1 VPPARTEDNPGTN
14 DSLAPLI
21 VSNTMHWKTRA
32 AFRMISNVPL
42 RACGSKERGAS
53 LTDAW
58 YYLSVRRAAP
68 IAAVLLLAVSSAA
81 ADTIVL
87 KNGRRIVA
95 ANVIEEGDRVS
106 YETSAGKLSIPKSIV
121 ARIERDN
128 FGSSSGSSS
137 ASEPL
142 VSAPQVE
149 PVRGYDDVVR
159 LAIHDNLIDF
169 GYISRLESDARSNSP
184 VAVEK
189 VAAAHHAAAQ
199 FLLSKGDINSAIDH
213 YRQAL
218 SFAPDNMGLLL
229 NLSVLY
235 LRQSQF
241 SNALDP
247 LEHARRIS
255 PNSADVAKLMGWAY
269 YGANKMDRAV
279 EEWNRAERLQ
289 PDPEVEHA
297 LEKAQ
302 RDKAEEESY
311 REGETAHFVLK
322 YTGGATPDLAR
333 SILRALE
340 DDFRDL
346 ESQLDYTPPEPIGVI
361 LYTDQAFADITRA
374 PSWAGAINDGRIRVP
389 VQGLSSVTS
398 DLAHVLKHEL
408 THSFV
413 GQKSHGRAPT
423 WVQEGVAQ
431 WMEGRRSNSAAAAIV
446 EMAGQGQA
454 PHLQQ
459 LEGSW
464 LGLPSGAAAIAYAYA
479 LAAAESII
487 QAGGVS
493 DISHLLDNIATAP
506 SMESALRDTLH
517 SDYADLDQQTITY
530 LRNEYVH

>member
-1 VPPARTEDNPGTN
+1 
-14 DSLAPLI
+14 
-21 VSNTMHWKTRA
+21 
-32 AFRMISNVPL
+32 
-42 RACGSKERGAS
+42 
-53 LTDAW
+53 LTAAW
-58 YYLSVRRAAP
+58 YYSSVRRAAP
-68 IAAVLLLAVSSAA
+68 IVAFILLAVSSAA

-95 ANVIEEGDRVS
+95 ANVVEEGDRVS
-106 YETSAGKLSIPKSIV
+106 CETSAGKLSIPKSIV

-128 FGSSSGSSS
+128 FGSSSGSGS
-137 ASEPL
+137 AEPP

-149 PVRGYDDVVR
+149 PVRGYNDVAR
-159 LAIHDNLIDF
+159 LTVHDNLIDF
-169 GYISRLESDARSNSP
+169 AYISRLESDARSNSP
-184 VAVEK
+184 VAIEK
-189 VAAAHHAAAQ
+189 VAAAHHTAAQ

-255 PNSADVAKLMGWAY
+255 PDSADVAKLMGWAY

-279 EEWNRAERLQ
+279 EEWNRAERIQ

-333 SILRALE
+333 AILHVLE

-431 WMEGRRSNSAAAAIV
+431 WMEGRRSNSAAGAIV

-454 PHLQQ
+454 PRLEQ

-464 LGLPSGAAAIAYAYA
+464 LGLPSGAAAIAYAYS
-479 LAAAESII
+479 LAAVESII

-493 DISHLLDNIATAP
+493 DISRLLDNIATAP
-506 SMESALRDTLH
+506 SMESALRGTLH
-517 SDYADLDQQTITY
+517 SDYADLDQQTIAY
-530 LRNEYVH
+530 LRSEYVH